1 MNFFSAFIYIDW
13 KKGVN
18 DNKSKLEQL
27 SNRYIFLLCIY
38 LVKRTKRIRDKQ
50 DGWLNFQ
57 QYLNFYYKSKLL
69 NSTLKEEEPY
79 KTILEQK
86 DSENISNEAKV
97 QLLKEYEKYVNTN
110 YSTLKCIYQ
119 TILVTCLVLFFILL
133 IAFVAVLPF
142 FIKNQTLK
150 HFPFVLVV
158 FLFVLPS
165 ISIIEFRNLQV
176 LKNPSKSINTF
187 FNITVGDLKCIRTLE
202 YLYEKITE
210 ITIINNEQESFA
222 ENNEKLLDSKKVI
235 YSDLTKEELVKEFK
249 KEYPKIFEKYPT
261 FLEILQKH
269 PYGNKKDVLLDENFK
284 IKISTNRKMI
294 LCFIDKNKTKSHKL
308 DLIQALFKPDYSNLS
323 NEMTSEYPKN
333 KIKEFEKFLEQESKK
348 IF

>member
-1 MNFFSAFIYIDW
+1 MY
-13 KKGVN
+13 
-18 DNKSKLEQL
+18 L
-27 SNRYIFLLCIY
+27 SNYFSYLLSFIF
-38 LVKRTKRIRDKQ
+38 
-50 DGWLNFQ
+50 
-57 QYLNFYYKSKLL
+57 
-69 NSTLKEEEPY
+69 
-79 KTILEQK
+79 
-86 DSENISNEAKV
+86 
-97 QLLKEYEKYVNTN
+97 
-110 YSTLKCIYQ
+110 YSFSSFC
-119 TILVTCLVLFFILL
+119 CCSFI
-133 IAFVAVLPF
+133 
-142 FIKNQTLK
+142 FIKNQTLND
-150 HFPFVLVV
+150 FPFVLVV

-187 FNITVGDLKCIRTLE
+187 FNITADDLKCIRTLE

-210 ITIINNEQESFA
+210 ISIINNEPESFT
-222 ENNEKLLDSKKVI
+222 ESNEKLLDSRKVI

-308 DLIQALFKPDYSNLS
+308 DLIQALFEPDYSNLS
-323 NEMTSEYPKN
+323 NEMTSAYPTN
-333 KIKEFEKFLEQESKK
+333 KIKKLERFLENESKK
-348 IF
+348 II

>member
-1 MNFFSAFIYIDW
+1 MEAKMNFFSAFIYIDW

-133 IAFVAVLPF
+133 VAFVAVLSF
-142 FIKNQTLK
+142 FIKNQTLND
-150 HFPFVLVV
+150 FPFVLVV

-187 FNITVGDLKCIRTLE
+187 FNITADDLKCIRTLE

-210 ITIINNEQESFA
+210 ISIINNEPESFT
-222 ENNEKLLDSKKVI
+222 ESNEKLLDSRKVI
-235 YSDLTKEELVKEFK
+235 YSDLTKEKLVKEFK

-269 PYGNKKDVLLDENFK
+269 PYVF
-284 IKISTNRKMI
+284 
-294 LCFIDKNKTKSHKL
+294 C
-308 DLIQALFKPDYSNLS
+308 
-323 NEMTSEYPKN
+323 PK
-333 KIKEFEKFLEQESKK
+333 
-348 IF
+348 